1 MPYFARQVGR
11 AKGIGKIVH
20 WDQGGG
26 PKKAGLGPQINVSTW
41 GRRVI
46 ARRTNNCCCDPIE
59 LTSIRV
65 SIPWGSFPAVF
76 EGRQKHRFFTR
87 PNAHVTHPS
96 I

>member
-1 MPYFARQVGR
+1 MPYFGRAVGR
-11 AKGIGKIVH
+11 AKGIGKIVY

-26 PKKAGLGPQINVSTW
+26 PKKAGLGPQINVTTW

-65 SIPWGSFPAVF
+65 SIPWGI
-76 EGRQKHRFFTR
+76 RQLDK
-87 PNAHVTHPS
+87 PWNYWQV
-96 I
+96 